1 MLRESGIDDQRL
13 ARYLLG
19 LLPEEEAEQVDEL
32 SIADDEIAS
41 RLQVAEDELVDAYVS
56 GTLSGDALQ
65 GFESYYLASP
75 RRREKVRFA
84 ASLRAAV
91 ARVLVPADTDA
102 GADARQAAEG
112 AAPRASAQP
121 APHAR
126 ILRFPKGFWMLA
138 AAACVLLTVTGTLWL
153 QDYRLRRGLNE
164 AQAATAALDSRA
176 SELERQLD
184 AQRAASAE
192 AAKEL
197 ERVRGQM
204 ATLGDRPGAAAAGER
219 AGVASQALGTIALTL
234 LPQTRAVGPIAVLT
248 VPPGTRR
255 VAFELRLESSP
266 LSRYQVALKDP
277 GTSQIVWRSGRV
289 SPSAGDSPSVSVT
302 VPASVL
308 KPQHYALDLIA
319 QDADG
324 NAQVVGSYAV
334 EIVGG

>member
-19 LLPEEEAEQVDEL
+19 LLPEEEAERVDEL
-32 SIADDEIAS
+32 SIADDEIGS

-56 GTLSGDALQ
+56 GTLSGDTLQ
-65 GFESYYLASP
+65 RFESYYLASP

-91 ARVLVPADTDA
+91 ARVPLPADTDA
-102 GADARQAAEG
+102 WADTRQAAE
-112 AAPRASAQP
+112 AATPRAAEP
-121 APHAR
+121 APQPR

-138 AAACVLLTVTGTLWL
+138 AAASVLLTVTSTLWF
-153 QDYRLRRGLNE
+153 QDYRLRRALNE

-176 SELERQLD
+176 RELERQLD
-184 AQRAASAE
+184 AERAASAE
-192 AAKEL
+192 AEKEL
-197 ERVRGQM
+197 ERLRGQM

-219 AGVASQALGTIALTL
+219 TSVASQALGTIALTL

-289 SPSAGDSPSVSVT
+289 APSAGDPPSVSVT

-324 NAQVVGSYAV
+324 KAQVVGSYAV